1 MRATDDKV
9 TGSEKAGEM
18 ERIAAQI
25 NRVRMRERGEDL
37 ISCAWTKDWYLWG
50 TRVSNIDFILIH

>member
-18 ERIAAQI
+18 ERIPAQI
-25 NRVRMRERGEDL
+25 NRPRMREREADL
-37 ISCAWTKDWYLWG
+37 NFFCLDQRLVLLY
-50 TRVSNIDFILIH
+50 ILILCSFTNW